1 MKDEINSLL
10 IEQTKTI
17 SLRFDDIFYLVEFRK
32 FVK

>member
-10 IEQTKTI
+10 IEQAKTI
-17 SLRFDDIFYLVEFRK
+17 SLRFNDVLYFEKFRK